1 MAPVNTLWQLTGL
14 LADGTWVPVAM
25 VHFIVVAATL
35 LAGWMAVRAK
45 DYAFQIELTRQSLVT
60 RKAFYRAR

>member
-25 VHFIVVAATL
+25 VHFIVVTATL

-45 DYAFQIELTRQSLVT
+45 D
-60 RKAFYRAR
+60 